1 MHTTTT
7 FFLLIVLVWLVV
19 ICLCNEETIAI
30 PFGYYMRKRLI
41 CKESFLFWF
50 PFKNSN
56 KKNWVYTL
64 MFNIQFFS
72 AHSVKLAYFRRMLF
86 DLRYTIHI
94 IYAKMVRFLVC
105 NSNSLRLHCLLR
117 NNYYGYI
124 RQIFQYAKKSLE
136 SKLALDLCRYLC
148 YVVCQF
154 WKTLNHIWTIANF

>member
-1 MHTTTT
+1 
-7 FFLLIVLVWLVV
+7 
-19 ICLCNEETIAI
+19 
-30 PFGYYMRKRLI
+30 
-41 CKESFLFWF
+41 
-50 PFKNSN
+50 
-56 KKNWVYTL
+56 

-124 RQIFQYAKKSLE
+124 RQIFQYAKE
-136 SKLALDLCRYLC
+136 
-148 YVVCQF
+148 
-154 WKTLNHIWTIANF
+154 IARIKIGA